1 LSSSR
6 YLNNIMAESFI
17 SEFSILISFGII
29 LLGVF
34 LFVRE
39 VFSVDTTAII
49 IMALFIISGILE
61 PEEGFKGFIN
71 NATVTVACM
80 FVLSYGLFKSGIL
93 NPLVQLLIKVSRY
106 HYLYGLIIVMI
117 LAAFLSAFIN
127 DTAVV
132 ALLMPAVILMSERT
146 GMSPGLYLMP
156 LSFAALLGG
165 VNTLVGTSTNILV
178 SGIVTEYGLE
188 PLGMFEFSA
197 AAIWITVI
205 GIVYMVFAAIFL
217 LPKNNNTNGP
227 AGNRKLNFVAR
238 IKILRNNPDI
248 GLNLNKSAVERQYKA
263 EIIRINRFDQVFKTP
278 FEKDFVLQEGD
289 ELKIIITSDNLL
301 HIRKDPAYR
310 LLPEFS
316 RIEDNNVEKTYKVV
330 VPLGSPLVKAGI
342 SYYRFQNLFDTR
354 ILAWRKTK
362 AVLETSNIFND
373 PVKEGEIMIISTD
386 EANMFRMA
394 NEDQIMQLKEYDSGP
409 NIDILKAVLAVL
421 IMSGVILTA
430 ALGFTKIVISAMV
443 GCLLLIALRVIKPED
458 AYNAVEWKVI
468 FLLAGVLSMGAALQK
483 TGGAEL
489 IAQWLQSITGGQSP
503 YIALGLIFFVTFMA
517 TNFLSNNATAALI
530 APIAINLA
538 QLMQIS
544 ERPFII
550 GVMFAASLSFMT
562 PMGYQTNT
570 MIYTPGNYK
579 FNDYLKVGTPLNL
592 FVWIASVIIIPIY
605 FPF

>member
-1 LSSSR
+1 
-6 YLNNIMAESFI
+6 
-17 SEFSILISFGII
+17 
-29 LLGVF
+29 
-34 LFVRE
+34 
-39 VFSVDTTAII
+39 
-49 IMALFIISGILE
+49 
-61 PEEGFKGFIN
+61 
-71 NATVTVACM
+71 
-80 FVLSYGLFKSGIL
+80 
-93 NPLVQLLIKVSRY
+93 
-106 HYLYGLIIVMI
+106 
-117 LAAFLSAFIN
+117 
-127 DTAVV
+127 
-132 ALLMPAVILMSERT
+132 
-146 GMSPGLYLMP
+146 
-156 LSFAALLGG
+156 
-165 VNTLVGTSTNILV
+165 
-178 SGIVTEYGLE
+178 
-188 PLGMFEFSA
+188 
-197 AAIWITVI
+197 
-205 GIVYMVFAAIFL
+205 
-217 LPKNNNTNGP
+217 
-227 AGNRKLNFVAR
+227 
-238 IKILRNNPDI
+238 
-248 GLNLNKSAVERQYKA
+248 VEKQYKA
-263 EIIRINRFDQVFKTP
+263 EIIRVNRFDQVFKAP

-301 HIRKDPAYR
+301 HIRKDPLYK

-316 RIEDNNVEKTYKVV
+316 RIEDNTLEKTYKVV

-362 AVLETSNIFND
+362 EVLETSNIFND

-394 NEDQIMQLKEYDSGP
+394 NEDQMMQLKEYDSGP
-409 NIDILKAVLAVL
+409 KIDIFKAVLAVL

-430 ALGFTKIVISAMV
+430 ALGFTKIVISAMI
-443 GCLLLIALRVIKPED
+443 GCLLLIALRVIKPEE

-503 YIALGLIFFVTFMA
+503 YVALGLVFFVTFMT

-538 QLMQIS
+538 QLMQVS

>member
-1 LSSSR
+1 
-6 YLNNIMAESFI
+6 MAESFV

-29 LLGVF
+29 LLGIF

-106 HYLYGLIIVMI
+106 HYLYGLVIVMV

-178 SGIVTEYGLE
+178 SGIVVEYGLE

-197 AAIWITVI
+197 AAIWITLV
-205 GIVYMVFAAIFL
+205 GMAYMVFAAIFL
-217 LPKNNNTNGP
+217 LPKKNVANGQT
-227 AGNRKLNFVAR
+227 GNKKLNYVAR
-238 IKILRNNPDI
+238 IKILRNNPDV
-248 GLNLNKSAVERQYKA
+248 GLTFSKSSVEKQYKA
-263 EIIRINRFDQVFKTP
+263 EIIRVNRFDQVFKAP
-278 FEKDFVLQEGD
+278 YEKDFVLQEGD
-289 ELKIIITSDNLL
+289 ELKIIITSENLL
-301 HIRKDPAYR
+301 HIRKDPVYK

-316 RIEDNNVEKTYKVV
+316 RIEDGTLEKTYKVV
-330 VPLGSPLVKAGI
+330 VPLGSPLVKSGI

-362 AVLETSNIFND
+362 EVLETSNIFND

-386 EANMFRMA
+386 EANMYRMA
-394 NEDQIMQLKEYDSGP
+394 SEDQMMQLKEYDSGP
-409 NIDILKAVLAVL
+409 KVDILKAVLAVL
-421 IMSGVILTA
+421 IMGGVIITA

-443 GCLLLIALRVIKPED
+443 GCLLLIALRVIKPEE

-503 YIALGLIFFVTFMA
+503 YVALGLIFFVTFMT

-538 QLMQIS
+538 QLMQVS

>member
-1 LSSSR
+1 
-6 YLNNIMAESFI
+6 
-17 SEFSILISFGII
+17 
-29 LLGVF
+29 
-34 LFVRE
+34 
-39 VFSVDTTAII
+39 
-49 IMALFIISGILE
+49 
-61 PEEGFKGFIN
+61 
-71 NATVTVACM
+71 
-80 FVLSYGLFKSGIL
+80 
-93 NPLVQLLIKVSRY
+93 
-106 HYLYGLIIVMI
+106 
-117 LAAFLSAFIN
+117 
-127 DTAVV
+127 
-132 ALLMPAVILMSERT
+132 
-146 GMSPGLYLMP
+146 
-156 LSFAALLGG
+156 
-165 VNTLVGTSTNILV
+165 
-178 SGIVTEYGLE
+178 
-188 PLGMFEFSA
+188 
-197 AAIWITVI
+197 
-205 GIVYMVFAAIFL
+205 
-217 LPKNNNTNGP
+217 
-227 AGNRKLNFVAR
+227 
-238 IKILRNNPDI
+238 
-248 GLNLNKSAVERQYKA
+248 VEKQYKA
-263 EIIRINRFDQVFKTP
+263 EIIRVNRFDQVFKAP

-301 HIRKDPAYR
+301 HIRKDPLYK

-316 RIEDNNVEKTYKVV
+316 RIEDNTLEKTYKVV

-362 AVLETSNIFND
+362 EVLETSNIFND

-394 NEDQIMQLKEYDSGP
+394 NEDQMMQLKEYDSGP
-409 NIDILKAVLAVL
+409 KIDIFKAVLAVL

-430 ALGFTKIVISAMV
+430 ALGFTKIVISAMI
-443 GCLLLIALRVIKPED
+443 GCLLLIALRVIKPEE

-503 YIALGLIFFVTFMA
+503 YVALGLVFFVTFMT

-538 QLMQIS
+538 QLMQVS

-579 FNDYLKVGTPLNL
+579 FIDYIKVGTPLNFL
-592 FVWIASVIIIPIY
+592 VWVAAVIIIPIY

>member
-1 LSSSR
+1 
-6 YLNNIMAESFI
+6 MAESFI
-17 SEFSILISFGII
+17 AEYSILISFGII

-106 HYLYGLIIVMI
+106 HYLYGLVIVMV

-132 ALLMPAVILMSERT
+132 ALLMPAVIMMSERT

-205 GIVYMVFAAIFL
+205 GIAYMVFAAIFL
-217 LPKNNNTNGP
+217 LPKQSSNNGT
-227 AGNRKLNFVAR
+227 AGNKKLNYVAR
-238 IKILRNNPDI
+238 IKILRNNPDA
-248 GLNLNKSAVERQYKA
+248 GLSLKKSAVEKQYKA
-263 EIIRINRFDQVFKTP
+263 EIIRVNRFDQVFKAP

-301 HIRKDPAYR
+301 HIRKDPLYK

-316 RIEDNNVEKTYKVV
+316 RIEDNTLEKTYKVV

-362 AVLETSNIFND
+362 EVLETSNIFND

-394 NEDQIMQLKEYDSGP
+394 NEDQMMQLKEYDSGP
-409 NIDILKAVLAVL
+409 KIDIFKAVLAVL

-430 ALGFTKIVISAMV
+430 ALGFTKIVISAMI
-443 GCLLLIALRVIKPED
+443 GCLLLIALRVIKPEE

-503 YIALGLIFFVTFMA
+503 YVALGLVFFVTFMT

-538 QLMQIS
+538 QLMQVS

-579 FNDYLKVGTPLNL
+579 FIDYIKVGTPLNL
-592 FVWIASVIIIPIY
+592 FVWVAAVIIIPIY